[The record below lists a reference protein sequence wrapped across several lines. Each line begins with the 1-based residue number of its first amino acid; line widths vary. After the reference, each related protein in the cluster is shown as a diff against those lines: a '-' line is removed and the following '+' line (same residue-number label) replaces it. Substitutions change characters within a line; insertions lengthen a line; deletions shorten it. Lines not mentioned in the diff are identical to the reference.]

1 MVGYYIAIG
10 FTLVCWIITY
20 FICLLGIRKNLH
32 IVCFNTWYFGQ
43 KYERMPKDKIVE
55 INSNEFG
62 MLLTWVWAT
71 WLFSAVWTAVLCV
84 LLYLTL
90 MSN

>member
-32 IVCFNTWYFGQ
+32 IACFNTWYFGQ